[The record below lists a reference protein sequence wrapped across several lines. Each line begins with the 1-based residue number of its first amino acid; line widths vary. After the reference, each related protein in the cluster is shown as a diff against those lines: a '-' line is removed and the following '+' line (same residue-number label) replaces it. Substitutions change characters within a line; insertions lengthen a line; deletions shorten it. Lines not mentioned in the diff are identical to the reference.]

1 MQLFN
6 LLDSNKMGMNPL
18 RTELTPDR
26 LRESA
31 MEQQNKWP
39 YWQWQRWAAAIALL
53 AGGLALVGPRWIEA
67 KAESLVLAESS
78 PALASPALRVETLA
92 LEPVSTYQV
101 QRSYTGEVKAAR
113 ASELGFERGGKLVW
127 LGVRAGD
134 RVGPG
139 SEIARLDTQN
149 LVAQRQL
156 LIAQKAQANAV
167 LLELQNGPRREVI
180 ASARSNVADLQDQ
193 LALERI
199 KETRREY
206 LYEQGAI
213 AQEQLDEIAFRQK
226 ALQDR
231 IDSAQSQVSELETG
245 TRPEQVAAQQAVIQ
259 QIEAQIADLDITIAK
274 STILAPFGGTISE
287 RRLDEGTV
295 VNSGQAIV
303 RLVEG
308 ASPEVEIGIPAA
320 AIAQLQPGSRHSLE
334 IGGQAYA
341 AQLTAIKPEV
351 DPATR
356 TQTAVLQLDA
366 AAVQSVAPQQIAR
379 LSLVQTVDAA
389 GFWLPLEALVE
400 GDRGLWAAYA
410 VVGDG
415 AGQRAERRDV
425 EVLYTEGN
433 RALVRGMLQASDVV
447 VATGVQRIVNGQEV
461 SL

>member
-1 MQLFN
+1 MSSLSPQLI
-6 LLDSNKMGMNPL
+6 S
-18 RTELTPDR
+18 DR
-26 LRESA
+26 VRESA
-31 MEQQNKWP
+31 MEQQHKWP
-39 YWQWQRWAAAIALL
+39 HGQWQRWVAVIALIAGGVAL
-53 AGGLALVGPRWIEA
+53 AGSRWIEA
-67 KAESLVLAESS
+67 KAKSLEPGESS
-78 PALASPALRVETLA
+78 VTVASRALRVSTLT
-92 LEPVSTYQV
+92 LEPVSSYSL

-127 LGVRAGD
+127 LGVQVGD
-134 RVGPG
+134 RVRPG
-139 SEIARLDTQN
+139 TEIARLDTQN

-156 LIAQKAQANAV
+156 LIAQKAQASAV

-180 ASARSNVADLQDQ
+180 ASARANVADLEDQ

-231 IDSAQSQVSELETG
+231 IDSAESQVSELETG
-245 TRPEQVAAQQAVIQ
+245 TRPEKVAAQQAVIQ
-259 QIEAQIADLDITIAK
+259 QIEAQVADLEITIAK
-274 STILAPFGGTISE
+274 STILAPFGGTIGE

-295 VNSGQAIV
+295 VNSGQAVV

-308 ASPEVEIGIPAA
+308 ASPEVEIGIPAT

-334 IGGQAYA
+334 IGGQSYA

-366 AAVQSVAPQQIAR
+366 AAVQSVVPQQIAR
-379 LSLVQTVDAA
+379 LSLSQTIAA
-389 GFWLPLEALVE
+389 EGFWLPLEALVE

-410 VVGDG
+410 VVSQG
-415 AGQRAERRDV
+415 AGQTAERRDV
-425 EVLYTEGN
+425 EVLYTEGD
-433 RALVRGMLQASDVV
+433 RALVRGMLQSKDVV

>member
-1 MQLFN
+1 
-6 LLDSNKMGMNPL
+6 
-18 RTELTPDR
+18 
-26 LRESA
+26 
-31 MEQQNKWP
+31 MEQQHKWP
-39 YWQWQRWAAAIALL
+39 HGQWQRWAAAIALI
-53 AGGLALVGPRWIEA
+53 AGGIALVGPRWIEA
-67 KAESLVLAESS
+67 RAESPKPAESS
-78 PALASPALRVETLA
+78 VAVASQALPVKTLT
-92 LEPVSTYQV
+92 LEPVSSYSV

-127 LGVRAGD
+127 LGVQAGD
-134 RVGPG
+134 RVSPG
-139 SEIARLDTQN
+139 TEIARLDTQN

-156 LIAQKAQANAV
+156 LIAQKAQASAV
-167 LLELQNGPRREVI
+167 LLELENGPRREVI

-193 LALERI
+193 LALEKI
-199 KETRREY
+199 KATRREY

-213 AQEQLDEIAFRQK
+213 AKEQLDEIAFRQK
-226 ALQDR
+226 ALDDR
-231 IDSAQSQVSELETG
+231 IASAQSQVDELQTG

-274 STILAPFGGTISE
+274 STILAPFGGTIGE

-308 ASPEVEIGIPAA
+308 ASPKVKIGIPAA

-334 IGGQAYA
+334 IAGQAYA

-356 TQTAVLQLDA
+356 TQTAVLQLDS
-366 AAVQSVAPQQIAR
+366 AAVQSVVPQQIAR
-379 LSLVQTVDAA
+379 LSLSQVVETE
-389 GFWLPLEALVE
+389 GFWLPVEALVE

-410 VVGDG
+410 VVSDG
-415 AGQRAERRDV
+415 AGQKAERRDV
-425 EVLYTEGN
+425 EVLYTEGD
-433 RALVRGMLQASDVV
+433 RALVRGMLQANNVV
-447 VATGVQRIVNGQEV
+447 IATGVQRIVHGQEV